1 MKESAVWSYIF
12 HRYTAPGFRAV
23 RIYFANNICHRKSSQ
38 NIVISQFP
46 IRNRLSNPR
55 DFLGKSKKTKPKKKF
70 LTGLA
75 YHPLMF
81 LYQIWVINFITF
93 QFSPLYCSISERESA
108 FVYLSTQTWRQAE
121 YLKYK
126 CPYLEKWN
134 FSSHKKKIERS
145 LQSKERRS
153 YPWLLV
159 NTPPRVS
166 LCSTFKKCI

>member
-1 MKESAVWSYIF
+1 MKQ
-12 HRYTAPGFRAV
+12 TFRPQ
-23 RIYFANNICHRKSSQ
+23 RI
-38 NIVISQFP
+38 
-46 IRNRLSNPR
+46 
-55 DFLGKSKKTKPKKKF
+55 LGEKRKTKPKKKF
-70 LTGLA
+70 LTSLA
-75 YHPLMF
+75 YPPLMF

-134 FSSHKKKIERS
+134 FSSHKKKKKKGDYRVR
-145 LQSKERRS
+145 KEN
-153 YPWLLV
+153 PIHGFWC

-166 LCSTFKKCI
+166 LCSSILKNAYEISLETNNHNNNTLLLYKKKVRESQFTYYNKY